1 MENFKYP
8 VPFLITYLSFY
19 LPIYIFINYILNLY
33 KLFSIVE
40 EERLQIKHRQK
51 EEKTLQFNYPIL
63 SRINSWL
70 KRNLNKAVANY
81 VKENQ
86 WRPHQEAISRCKK
99 AHLEQSAYFLTKDLS
114 FRKDQEPILNKEMK
128 HLCQSPAK
136 NVTFKTRIWN
146 PQNWIVTE
154 QCHGESVIIPTGK
167 ISDLS
172 FFCYFE

>member
-1 MENFKYP
+1 M
-8 VPFLITYLSFY
+8 
-19 LPIYIFINYILNLY
+19 
-33 KLFSIVE
+33 
-40 EERLQIKHRQK
+40 
-51 EEKTLQFNYPIL
+51 
-63 SRINSWL
+63 
-70 KRNLNKAVANY
+70 ANY

-136 NVTFKTRIWN
+136 NATFKTRIWH

-167 ISDLS
+167 ISDGSSNTRNPVFGSALEKWV
-172 FFCYFE
+172 F

>member
-1 MENFKYP
+1 M
-8 VPFLITYLSFY
+8 V
-19 LPIYIFINYILNLY
+19 
-33 KLFSIVE
+33 
-40 EERLQIKHRQK
+40 
-51 EEKTLQFNYPIL
+51 
-63 SRINSWL
+63 
-70 KRNLNKAVANY
+70 NY

-114 FRKDQEPILNKEMK
+114 FRKGCGAISRNFFLEITYFIYIIFIDQEPILNKEMK

-136 NVTFKTRIWN
+136 NATFKTRIWH

-167 ISDLS
+167 ISDLI